1 MKRFTIIYDPRV
13 ETALAYLVV
22 ENWDTPVVAKISQA
36 SNRIDKL
43 LSKGMVDDPQKLLSN
58 HPENWGTPIHD
69 NVRVLWIPPL
79 EIMHVIFD
87 EDRQV
92 IVFDVKFVPDG
103 R

>member
-1 MKRFTIIYDPRV
+1 VKRFTVIYDPRV

-43 LSKGMVDDPQKLLSN
+43 LSN

-79 EIMHVIFD
+79 EIMHVTFD

>member
-1 MKRFTIIYDPRV
+1 MKRFTVIYDPRV

-22 ENWDTPVVAKISQA
+22 EHWDTPVVAKISLA
-36 SNRIDKL
+36 SNRID
-43 LSKGMVDDPQKLLSN
+43 KLLSN

-69 NVRVLWIPPL
+69 NVRVLWVPPL
-79 EIMHVIFD
+79 EIMYVVFD